1 MRFNTGNVL
10 QNKLSVTV
18 ILFFIATISASAQT
32 NYIQT
37 GLKDYDFLDRMEIK
51 TGFQDEFYSNIK
63 PFARRDVAQ
72 YAEFIDSAVTANPS
86 YANLSEVD
94 LNNLRSELM
103 GNAEWTKPRDY
114 YLSKKPVFNAL
125 YKTKSHLLEV
135 QKPDLYLSV
144 DPIVYFK
151 AGKESDNDEFLYQNT
166 RGVQARGMISRR
178 VGFSISFT
186 DNQELDPR
194 YVQAWINRFDAV
206 PGEGF
211 YKRIKKNGGVD
222 YFDARGSVSWNVAQ
236 HIDMQFGYDK
246 NAIGTGYRSLF
257 LSDFTS
263 SATFFKINT
272 HIWKFDYQNLYFEL
286 YPQYN
291 ISGNIKAPRKYA
303 RMNYLNI
310 NATKWLNVGVFESI
324 VFGRENHFDFQYLLP
339 VMFLRPAESTGGSQ
353 DNAMVGFDAKANIAN
368 RVQLYGQFLLD
379 ELKVK
384 EMLKGT
390 GWWGNKNGIQLGVKY
405 VDAFGLKNVD
415 LQFES
420 NRVRPYTYS
429 HFDSVANY
437 SHYNQPLAHPLGANF
452 QEFIGIVKAQPIE
465 KLYLKGTAIY
475 YYQGLDSFGINYGAN
490 LFESYN
496 ARPRDYDFKVGD
508 GDKAKCAIVQ
518 LVASYE
524 LAQNM
529 FVDFTALF
537 RKYRVDSERFNS
549 DTKAFS
555 LSFRWNI
562 GRRDFLF

>member
-1 MRFNTGNVL
+1 MHFNKKIVL
-10 QNKLSVTV
+10 QIKLSIIV
-18 ILFFIATISASAQT
+18 IFLFNSIISASAQT

-51 TGFQDEFYSNIK
+51 TGLQDYYYSNIK
-63 PFARRDVAQ
+63 PFPRHGVARFSE
-72 YAEFIDSAVTANPS
+72 YLDSSVQANPS
-86 YANLSEVD
+86 FGNLTETD
-94 LNNLRSELM
+94 LYNLRSELM
-103 GNAEWTKPRDY
+103 ANSEWTNPRDY
-114 YLSKKPVFNAL
+114 YLSKKPVFNTV

-135 QKPDLYLSV
+135 QKPDLYLAI
-144 DPIVYFK
+144 DPILYFK
-151 AGKESDNDEFLYQNT
+151 GGKEVGNDQFLYQNT
-166 RGVQARGMISRR
+166 RGIKARGMISKR
-178 VGFSISFT
+178 VGFSISVT

-194 YVQAWINRFDAV
+194 YVQDWINRFDAV
-206 PGEGF
+206 PGNGF
-211 YKRIKKNGGVD
+211 YKRISNNGGVD
-222 YFDARGSVSWNVAQ
+222 YFDARGSVSWNVAK

-246 NAIGTGYRSLF
+246 NSIGPGYRSLF
-257 LSDFTS
+257 LSDFTN

-291 ISGNIKAPRKYA
+291 VSGNVKAPRKYA
-303 RMNYLNI
+303 RLNYLSI
-310 NATKWLNVGVFESI
+310 NATKWLNLGLFESI
-324 VFGRENHFDFQYLLP
+324 VFGRQDHFDFQYLLP

-353 DNAMVGFDAKANIAN
+353 DNAMVGLDAKVNIKN

-384 EMLKGT
+384 EMLGGT

-452 QEFIGIVKAQPIE
+452 QEFIGIIKAQPLE

-475 YYQGLDSFGINYGAN
+475 YYQGLDSFGINYGSNIFA
-490 LFESYN
+490 SYN
-496 ARPRDYDFKVGD
+496 TRPRDYDFKIGD
-508 GDKAKCAIVQ
+508 GDKAKCAILQ

-524 LAQNM
+524 LRQNM

-537 RKYRVDSERFNS
+537 RKYRVESGRFNN
-549 DTKAFS
+549 DTKSFS

-562 GRRDFLF
+562 GRRDFLY